1 MRQQLKEANEEQT
14 WLKKELESVSSILIS
29 RNTQISDLTSKLN
42 ETNLKLSES
51 IVAHQDL
58 QQEIN
63 KKQSTFLSKEKKL
76 E

>member
-1 MRQQLKEANEEQT
+1 MRQQLKEADEEQT